1 MTKITFAL
9 ALTPLLAAAAAAQSS
24 EALSAAA
31 EANLLRFQPVL
42 QDQVRA
48 AADLRD
54 AQNVLQPALQPR
66 AVSEFRTESVLT
78 SVNLPSLLDRNLHVL
93 TGQFGAGTK
102 DMGLATDAGFKSF
115 YFTFT
120 DARGTILSPMGNP
133 RDLINNGVDVRVDA
147 QSTYTLSVSID
158 IFNPVRGSTFQMTPD
173 GNSPGQTYSMSTGQ
187 LLDDVRARAAVFST
201 SDGTQYWLFYGS
213 DARAGGG
220 FSGTRSLL
228 FVHEAGT
235 STKAWP
241 LAQSALKPGV
251 PASVNLG
258 GNAVVV
264 TLRGNTLTV
273 SQ

>member
-1 MTKITFAL
+1 MTKTIFAL

-24 EALSAAA
+24 EALSAAG

-66 AVSEFRTESVLT
+66 AVSPFQTNSVLT

-93 TGQFGAGTK
+93 TGQFGAGNK

-120 DARGTILSPMGNP
+120 DARGTILSPIGNP
-133 RDLINNGVDVRVDA
+133 RDLINNGVDARVDS
-147 QSTYTLSVSID
+147 QSTYTMSVSID

-173 GNSPGQTYSMSTGQ
+173 GNSPGQTYSMNTGQ

-201 SDGTQYWLFYGS
+201 NGVEYWLFYGR

-220 FSGTRSLL
+220 FAGTRSLL
-228 FVHEAGT
+228 FVHEDGT

-258 GNAVVV
+258 GNVVVV
-264 TLRGNTLTV
+264 TLNGATLTV